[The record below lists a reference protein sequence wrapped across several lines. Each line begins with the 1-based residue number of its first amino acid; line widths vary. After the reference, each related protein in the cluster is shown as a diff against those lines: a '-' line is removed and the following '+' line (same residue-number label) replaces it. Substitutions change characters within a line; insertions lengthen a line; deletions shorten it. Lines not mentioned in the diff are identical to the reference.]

1 MKNSRR
7 DQGSSAG
14 APRKPSRPAAA
25 SAGRKAAGIK
35 DIAKAAGVSIGT
47 VDRALHARAGI
58 SAATRARILKTASR
72 LGYRRNL
79 AASYL
84 KLGRQRK
91 ILMHLPEE
99 IASYFDAVRAGV
111 LQAAE
116 RLQPPVEVELHSY
129 PRMGH
134 GEAESI
140 EALLDRPC
148 DGMILAPSSP
158 SKIGPLIRMVTSR
171 NIPVVCVATDA
182 PDSGRLTAIS
192 TDAFTSGAIAAELF
206 TRLRKAAGEA
216 AIITGDLAT
225 FDHSEKVRGFRSMLS
240 DLGGVISLVEVAE
253 THDEYPEA
261 YRRTHELLARHRN
274 VSGIYVSTANSL
286 AVIKALED
294 GGRLP
299 DVDLV
304 VTDLFPELVPLIRT
318 GRVFASLYQRPF
330 TQGRLAFEALHRF
343 IVEGI
348 RPLPVYKLPPYIAL
362 RSNIDVFTDDAVV
375 RLDDDSPL
383 ITADA
388 WSEPDENR

>member
-1 MKNSRR
+1 
-7 DQGSSAG
+7 
-14 APRKPSRPAAA
+14 
-25 SAGRKAAGIK
+25 
-35 DIAKAAGVSIGT
+35 
-47 VDRALHARAGI
+47 
-58 SAATRARILKTASR
+58 
-72 LGYRRNL
+72 
-79 AASYL
+79 
-84 KLGRQRK
+84 
-91 ILMHLPEE
+91 
-99 IASYFDAVRAGV
+99 
-111 LQAAE
+111 
-116 RLQPPVEVELHSY
+116 
-129 PRMGH
+129 
-134 GEAESI
+134 
-140 EALLDRPC
+140 
-148 DGMILAPSSP
+148 
-158 SKIGPLIRMVTSR
+158 
-171 NIPVVCVATDA
+171 VATDA